1 MADITVK
8 ITVRQGLITQLQ
20 RLSHGEFGMA
30 TDVNRLFIGSKQH
43 QATGDG
49 SQTVFTFG
57 IDLDLNPHEDFDN
70 SDPNNPV
77 AYNLYYIDI
86 DGSEQ
91 TYNSDYTV
99 DNFKVTFTT
108 PPANGAIITFTYNSE
123 VMLTTPP
130 EGIIDVPVDVE
141 VSSGALTNQLFPS
154 ITIDPERFGS
164 AKIRYSLVSANHRRN
179 GVLDIAL
186 EMVNLITSPTIT
198 ITDPLVPESVFNVDP
213 NYVIE
218 SVTKNSVE
226 LNASDWTQDR
236 ISGTLTLINS
246 LQDGEQLVYNYYNT
260 DLITINDNYTQ
271 NTGSTLDHEF
281 GKSIVDGQF
290 VLTVTTTETQPV
302 RMTWVEDH
310 FAVATV

>member
-1 MADITVK
+1 MADITAK
-8 ITVRQGLITQLQ
+8 ITVRQGAIAQLP
-20 RLSHGEFGMA
+20 RLSPGEFGMA
-30 TDVNRLFIGSKQH
+30 TDVNRLFIGSKVH
-43 QATGDG
+43 TATGDG
-49 SQTVFTFG
+49 STTEFTFG
-57 IDLDLNPHEDFDN
+57 VDLDKVAEDQ
-70 SDPNNPV
+70 

-86 DGSEQ
+86 DGNDQ

-108 PPANGAIITFTYNSE
+108 APANGAVITFTYNSE

-141 VSSGALTNQLFPS
+141 VSSGALTNQPFPS
-154 ITIDPERFGS
+154 ITIDPARFGS

-186 EMVNLITSPTIT
+186 DSDVN
-198 ITDPLVPESVFNVDP
+198 N
-213 NYVIE
+213 
-218 SVTKNSVE
+218 
-226 LNASDWTQDR
+226 
-236 ISGTLTLINS
+236 
-246 LQDGEQLVYNYYNT
+246 
-260 DLITINDNYTQ
+260 ITINDNYTQ

-281 GKSIVDGQF
+281 GKSIVNSQF